1 MVPMSAVAPVHL
13 ILGEEEFLGER
24 IRRAILDQLRADA
37 PDLELTVMRA
47 SEVSGPELIDATSP
61 SLFGEDRAVVITH
74 TEVAG
79 KEPIELLLA
88 TCRNVAPG
96 ITIIIH
102 HTGGGRQKAMVAKF
116 RRLAEVHE
124 ANPLKPGDRPAWVTN
139 EFRSHGVRPT
149 PDVIHA
155 LLEGVGS
162 DLRELASAVSQLIAD
177 TDGEITVETVRSY
190 YEGVAEVSGF
200 DIADLAVTGQ
210 TSRAVASCRRAL
222 QLGMHPVAL
231 ATALSM
237 KVAGIARLYSTRTT
251 NFNALAGQVGMPP
264 WLAEKTSRVARRWT
278 GDNVSRAVILMAD
291 LDAEVKGQGG
301 DPEFAIENAVRRVS
315 ELAG

>member
-1 MVPMSAVAPVHL
+1 MTVAPVHL
-13 ILGEEEFLGER
+13 ILGEEDFIGER
-24 IRRAILDQLRADA
+24 IRRAILDELRADA

-47 SEVSGPELIDATSP
+47 NEVSGPELIDATSP
-61 SLFGEDRAVVITH
+61 SLFGEDRAVIITH

-79 KEPIELLLA
+79 KEPNELLLA
-88 TCRNVAPG
+88 TCRDVAPG

-102 HTGGGRQKAMVAKF
+102 HTGGGRQKSMVAKY
-116 RRLAEVHE
+116 RKLAQVHE
-124 ANPLKPGDRPAWVTN
+124 ANPLKPKDRTGWVTN

-162 DLRELASAVSQLIAD
+162 DLRELASAVSQLVAD
-177 TDGEITVETVRSY
+177 TDGEVTVETVRSY

-200 DIADLAVTGQ
+200 DIADLAVNGQ
-210 TSRAVASCRRAL
+210 TARAVASCRRAL

-251 NFNALAGQVGMPP
+251 NYSALAGQVGMSP
-264 WLAEKTSRVARRWT
+264 WIAEKTAKVARRWT
-278 GDNVSRAVILMAD
+278 GDNVSRAVILMAE

-301 DPEFAIENAVRRVS
+301 DPEFAIEHAVRRVS